1 MKGRGDGGKA
11 IPWSSQQRATPPPS
25 SANHPGHAHPT
36 PRRDSPFPRPREPG
50 GAQGQLSPDSE
61 GSAGRGARDEGRARR
76 RGFRARGGGGGT
88 GRCGR
93 PQWGQGCWGTMRR
106 CGARRSRRGR
116 GGGAAWMWD
125 FLRRQDLLL
134 RGDGYSLRLC
144 HLLPSQ
150 RNETRSPLLHPNPA
164 NGGRTPWLGPASATQ
179 PLSRSTSGCAKGGA
193 AQLTPVCAPK
203 WHSHPHPISTK
214 SRT

>member
-116 GGGAAWMWD
+116 GGGCGVDVGLPEEARLAAPG
-125 FLRRQDLLL
+125 RRLLAQA
-134 RGDGYSLRLC
+134 
-144 HLLPSQ
+144 LP
-150 RNETRSPLLHPNPA
+150 
-164 NGGRTPWLGPASATQ
+164 PASLPAKRNPESPSPPQ
-179 PLSRSTSGCAKGGA
+179 PS
-193 AQLTPVCAPK
+193 
-203 WHSHPHPISTK
+203 
-214 SRT
+214 